1 MAISIVTNAPK
12 AKRSS
17 GVRTDRGT
25 DLIVSDK
32 LSLLQLS
39 IVEKV
44 DNLSEDGRGGQ
55 VQLGRRRVQL
65 KLVLPN
71 SYERNDKF
79 EKGW

>member
-1 MAISIVTNAPK
+1 M
-12 AKRSS
+12 
-17 GVRTDRGT
+17 
-25 DLIVSDK
+25 SDK

-44 DNLSEDGRGGQ
+44 DNLSEDERGGQ
-55 VQLGRRRVQL
+55 VQLDRRRVQL

>member
-17 GVRTDRGT
+17 GVRTERGT

-44 DNLSEDGRGGQ
+44 DNLSED
-55 VQLGRRRVQL
+55 
-65 KLVLPN
+65 
-71 SYERNDKF
+71 E
-79 EKGW
+79 